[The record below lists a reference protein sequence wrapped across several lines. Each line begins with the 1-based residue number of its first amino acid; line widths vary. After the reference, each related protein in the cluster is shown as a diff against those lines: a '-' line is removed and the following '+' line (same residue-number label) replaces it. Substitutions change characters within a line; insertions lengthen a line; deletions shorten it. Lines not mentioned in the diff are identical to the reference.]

1 MKILNKKFVT
11 FILALCISTALNAY
25 AYHNHTQ
32 RSYRSYDNNKR
43 YEYKYPEQWHRF
55 PAAWARYQ
63 MGADPYL
70 KPSFSDIPEQ
80 PNISGFEQESYNSP
94 K

>member
-1 MKILNKKFVT
+1 MRISNKQLLILIIIT
-11 FILALCISTALNAY
+11 FIRCSSINGYTYFKPGTYEL
-25 AYHNHTQ
+25 
-32 RSYRSYDNNKR
+32 YDNKQLKQR
-43 YEYKYPEQWHRF
+43 YSERWHRF
-55 PAAWARYQ
+55 PAAQARYQ